1 MHERFDVAIVGA
13 GPAGSMTAACLARA
27 GARVALID
35 HSHPREKPCGGGYT
49 NRALTLMAE
58 HVPSAMLASVHIRA
72 ARFVDGASQSDV
84 AVPLPDDN
92 TLVVASRAEAD
103 AAVYDAAIQAGVTPI
118 RARVSEI
125 ERETRMR
132 LTTNDGQHIEAD
144 VIVGAD
150 GANSLVRRRMS
161 HAFSRDDLSIAT
173 GFYARGTTSDE
184 IVLELVDDPSGYIW
198 SFPRPDHLAIGICA
212 QASESSVGRLRDILT
227 RWIART
233 GIAGHAPL
241 DVYSWPIPA
250 LTPQGF
256 DRTVVSGPGWLTVGD
271 AAGLVD
277 PITREGIFFALQSG
291 VFAAHALMCGSVA
304 EASRRYADR
313 VRAEIVDDLR
323 FASAF
328 KAGFFRPE
336 FTHLLNDALASSA
349 PVRAV
354 MADLIAGTQ
363 PYRSLR
369 RRLLGRCEF
378 ALAWR
383 LLREARL
390 LAWTN
395 PLARFVRKAG
405 MN

>member
-1 MHERFDVAIVGA
+1 MRYDVAVVGA
-13 GPAGSMTAACLARA
+13 GPAGSMAAASLARG

-49 NRALTLMAE
+49 GRAIALVAE
-58 HVPSAMLASVHIRA
+58 HLPSGTFTRVRIRA
-72 ARFVDGASQSDV
+72 ARFLDTPRHSDV
-84 AVPLPDDN
+84 AVPLPAHDA
-92 TLVVASRAEAD
+92 LVVASRSVAD
-103 AAVYDAAIQAGVTPI
+103 AALFDAAMLAGATVV
-118 RARVSEI
+118 RARVVDV

-132 LTTNDGQHIEAD
+132 LTTSDGQRIDAD

-161 HAFSRDDLSIAT
+161 RAFSREDLSIAT
-173 GFYARGTTSDE
+173 GFFAHGTTSDQ
-184 IVLELVDDPSGYIW
+184 IVLEMVDDPPGYIW

-212 QASESSVGRLRDILT
+212 QATDTSVGVLRHTLT
-227 RWIART
+227 RWLAQTGLAGDAR
-233 GIAGHAPL
+233 L
-241 DVYSWPIPA
+241 EVYSWPIPA
-250 LTPQGF
+250 LTPEGF
-256 DRTVVSGPGWLTVGD
+256 DRTVVSGPGWMTIGD

-277 PITREGIFFALQSG
+277 PITREGITFALQSG
-291 VFAAHALMCGSVA
+291 TFAAEALMSGSVDA
-304 EASRRYADR
+304 AARRYSDR

-323 FASAF
+323 LAATL

-336 FTHLLNDALASSA
+336 FTHLLNDALASSG

-369 RRLLGRCEF
+369 RRLLGTCEF

-390 LAWTN
+390 VARTN
-395 PLARFVRKAG
+395 LLHG
-405 MN
+405 S